1 MPRCYYNP
9 QTSEDLPNAR
19 RVNTYKNKIFTQDYF
34 VYDNRLF
41 KQMKNGKYRELCP
54 QINDHELEANKYT
67 FYFVKQKDWDK
78 GRVPVNKLS
87 EMTYTRS

>member
-1 MPRCYYNP
+1 
-9 QTSEDLPNAR
+9 
-19 RVNTYKNKIFTQDYF
+19 
-34 VYDNRLF
+34 
-41 KQMKNGKYRELCP
+41 MKNGKYRELCP

-87 EMTYTRS
+87 EMTYTPS